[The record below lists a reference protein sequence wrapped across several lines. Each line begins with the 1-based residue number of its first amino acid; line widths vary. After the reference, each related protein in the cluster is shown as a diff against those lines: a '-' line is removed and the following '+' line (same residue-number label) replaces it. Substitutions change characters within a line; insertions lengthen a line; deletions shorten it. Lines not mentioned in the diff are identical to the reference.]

1 MPSNKTV
8 HNKKIYV
15 WTFEQNVIRIEEI
28 HYLQFVKRTRS
39 GQLSYKTICSYPC
52 WQKYFYYF
60 HFVIFELPPF
70 VISFRFKKSL
80 MNATFKFVWCQ
91 ARIKMSYII
100 EGIKDFYN
108 VLPGILPER
117 IVEVPVERI
126 LIKESTMILGGQ
138 SRNFVRLAGLSGA
151 IAVGMSA
158 YGAHGEY
165 ISVKLVLVK

>member
-1 MPSNKTV
+1 
-8 HNKKIYV
+8 
-15 WTFEQNVIRIEEI
+15 
-28 HYLQFVKRTRS
+28 
-39 GQLSYKTICSYPC
+39 
-52 WQKYFYYF
+52 
-60 HFVIFELPPF
+60 
-70 VISFRFKKSL
+70 
-80 MNATFKFVWCQ
+80 
-91 ARIKMSYII
+91 MSYII

-158 YGAHGEY
+158 YGAHGFKDDGSKELLKRKT
-165 ISVKLVLVK
+165 IFNSGNNMHLIHSLALLGSPLTRRPVLVGTLLTIGIVVFSGSCYYNALTGNDKVRVVTPYGGMAFILAWLAMIL